1 MVILRA
7 EASLGGGSM
16 SSPAARYLPGVF
28 VKRNGNGA
36 HEPISAAS
44 CDGSESH
51 TEDVGAPEAKTSD
64 EALLFRLQEKDISA
78 LGLLYRRYARVVYSV
93 CARILRDPIEAE
105 DLVHEVFLSL
115 YKRSGA
121 FDATKGTARSWLLQ
135 LTYHKCFDWR
145 DYLRA
150 RHGFQQGN
158 GEGKLSAPSSELVE
172 ARNPMEQKIS
182 VDEIRAALASL
193 SKEQQLAFDL
203 RVAGFTFHEIAE
215 KLGCSPGNAKHHA
228 YRGIQRLR
236 RIVFDGNKVGATL
249 AAPQGT
255 KLQAKSTFQ

>member
-1 MVILRA
+1 
-7 EASLGGGSM
+7 M
-16 SSPAARYLPGVF
+16 SSSAARYFPGVF
-28 VKRNGNGA
+28 ARRNGNGA
-36 HEPISAAS
+36 HEEISGAS
-44 CDGSESH
+44 SDGLESH
-51 TEDVGAPEAKTSD
+51 SEDAGVAEAEISD
-64 EALLFRLQEKDISA
+64 EALLLRLQGKDISA

-93 CARILRDPIEAE
+93 CARIIRDPAEAE
-105 DLVHEVFLSL
+105 DLVHEVFLAL
-115 YKRSGA
+115 YKRCAS
-121 FDATKGTARSWLLQ
+121 FDAKKGTARSWLLQ

-158 GEGKLSAPSSELVE
+158 GEGKRSAASSELVE

-236 RIVFDGNKVGATL
+236 RIVFDGNKLGPNQ

>member
-1 MVILRA
+1 
-7 EASLGGGSM
+7 M
-16 SSPAARYLPGVF
+16 SSSAARYFPGVF
-28 VKRNGNGA
+28 ARRNGNGA
-36 HEPISAAS
+36 HEEISGAS
-44 CDGSESH
+44 CDGLESRSE
-51 TEDVGAPEAKTSD
+51 VAGVAEAEVSD
-64 EALLFRLQEKDISA
+64 ETLVLRLQEKDISA

-93 CARILRDPIEAE
+93 CARIIRDPAEAE
-105 DLVHEVFLSL
+105 DLVHEVFLAL
-115 YKRSGA
+115 YKRCAS
-121 FDATKGTARSWLLQ
+121 FDAKKGTARSWLLQ

-158 GEGKLSAPSSELVE
+158 GEGKRSAASSELVE

-182 VDEIRAALASL
+182 VDEIRAALGSL

-236 RIVFDGNKVGATL
+236 RIVFDGNKVRATL
-249 AAPQGT
+249 AARQGT
-255 KLQAKSTFQ
+255 KLQVKNTFQ

>member
-1 MVILRA
+1 
-7 EASLGGGSM
+7 M
-16 SSPAARYLPGVF
+16 SSSTARYFPGIF
-28 VKRNGNGA
+28 ARGNGNGA
-36 HEPISAAS
+36 HEQT
-44 CDGSESH
+44 SEVLVDRSEAC
-51 TEDVGAPEAKTSD
+51 TEKAEMAEADVSD
-64 EALLFRLQEKDISA
+64 EALMLRIQEVKDMAA
-78 LGLLYRRYARVVYSV
+78 LGVLYRRYARIVYSV
-93 CARILRDPIEAE
+93 CARIIRDPVEAE
-105 DLVHEVFLSL
+105 DLVHEVFLAL
-115 YKRSGA
+115 YKRCAS
-121 FDATKGTARSWLLQ
+121 FDAKKGTARSWLLQ

-158 GEGKLSAPSSELVE
+158 GEGKRSSASSELVE

-203 RVAGFTFHEIAE
+203 RVAGFTFHEIAQ

-236 RIVFDGNKVGATL
+236 RTVFDGNKVRATL

-255 KLQAKSTFQ
+255 KLQVKGAFR

>member
-1 MVILRA
+1 
-7 EASLGGGSM
+7 M
-16 SSPAARYLPGVF
+16 SSPAARYFPGVF

-36 HEPISAAS
+36 HEQISAAS

-51 TEDVGAPEAKTSD
+51 SEDVGVPEANTSD

-78 LGLLYRRYARVVYSV
+78 LGLLYRRYARVVYSI

-135 LTYHKCFDWR
+135 LAYHKCFDWR

-150 RHGFQQGN
+150 RHGFHQGN
-158 GEGKLSAPSSELVE
+158 GERKNAATPSDLMEE
-172 ARNPMEQKIS
+172 QGPMEQTIS
-182 VDEIRAALASL
+182 VDEIRVLLARL
-193 SKEQQLAFDL
+193 PREQQLTFRL
-203 RVAGFTFHEIAE
+203 RVAGYTFHEIAE

-236 RIVFDGNKVGATL
+236 RIVFDGNKPGPNHAV
-249 AAPQGT
+249 QRGT

>member
-1 MVILRA
+1 
-7 EASLGGGSM
+7 M
-16 SSPAARYLPGVF
+16 SSSAARHFPGIF
-28 VKRNGNGA
+28 ARRNGNGA
-36 HEPISAAS
+36 YEEISGAS
-44 CDGSESH
+44 CDGLESRSE
-51 TEDVGAPEAKTSD
+51 DAGVAEAEISD
-64 EALLFRLQEKDISA
+64 ETLVLRLQEEDISA

-93 CARILRDPIEAE
+93 CARIIRDPAEAE
-105 DLVHEVFLSL
+105 DLVHEVFLAL
-115 YKRSGA
+115 YKRCAS
-121 FDATKGTARSWLLQ
+121 FDAKKGTARSWLLQ

-158 GEGKLSAPSSELVE
+158 GEGKRSAASSELME
-172 ARNPMEQKIS
+172 GRASMEQKIS

-203 RVAGFTFHEIAE
+203 RVAGFTFYEIAE

-236 RIVFDGNKVGATL
+236 RIVFDGKRPGPNHAV
-249 AAPQGT
+249 QRGT

>member
-1 MVILRA
+1 
-7 EASLGGGSM
+7 M
-16 SSPAARYLPGVF
+16 SSPAARYFPGVF

-36 HEPISAAS
+36 HEQISAAS
-44 CDGSESH
+44 CDASESH
-51 TEDVGAPEAKTSD
+51 GEDVGAPEAKTSD

-150 RHGFQQGN
+150 RHGFHQRN
-158 GEGKLSAPSSELVE
+158 GERKSAAAPSDLMEE
-172 ARNPMEQKIS
+172 QAPMEHSIS
-182 VDEIRAALASL
+182 ADDIRVLLASL
-193 SKEQQLAFDL
+193 PREQQLTFQM
-203 RVAGFTFHEIAE
+203 RVAGYTFSEIAE
-215 KLGCSPGNAKHHA
+215 ELGCSPGNAKHHA

-236 RIVFDGNKVGATL
+236 RIVFHVDKPASSQ
-249 AAPQGT
+249 AAQPGT
-255 KLQAKSTFQ
+255 KLQAKSRFQ

>member
-1 MVILRA
+1 
-7 EASLGGGSM
+7 M
-16 SSPAARYLPGVF
+16 SSSAARHFPGVF
-28 VKRNGNGA
+28 ARRNGNGA
-36 HEPISAAS
+36 HEEISGAS
-44 CDGSESH
+44 CDGLESRSE
-51 TEDVGAPEAKTSD
+51 VAGVVEAEISD
-64 EALLFRLQEKDISA
+64 EALVLRLQEKDISA

-93 CARILRDPIEAE
+93 CARIIRDPAEAE
-105 DLVHEVFLSL
+105 DLVHEVFLAL
-115 YKRSGA
+115 YKRCAS
-121 FDATKGTARSWLLQ
+121 FDAKKGTARSWLLQ

-150 RHGFQQGN
+150 RHGFQQGI
-158 GEGKLSAPSSELVE
+158 GEGKRSAASSELVE
-172 ARNPMEQKIS
+172 AQYPVEQRIS

-236 RIVFDGNKVGATL
+236 RIVFDGNKPGATL
-249 AAPQGT
+249 AARQGT
-255 KLQAKSTFQ
+255 KLQVKSTFQ

>member
-1 MVILRA
+1 
-7 EASLGGGSM
+7 M
-16 SSPAARYLPGVF
+16 SSSAARYFPGVF
-28 VKRNGNGA
+28 TRRNGNGA
-36 HEPISAAS
+36 HEQISAHS
-44 CDGSESH
+44 CERSESCR
-51 TEDVGAPEAKTSD
+51 EDAGVAEAEVSD
-64 EALLFRLQEKDISA
+64 EALVLRLQEKDIAA

-93 CARILRDPIEAE
+93 CARIIRDPAEAE
-105 DLVHEVFLSL
+105 DLVHEVFLAL
-115 YKRSGA
+115 YKRCAS
-121 FDATKGTARSWLLQ
+121 FDAKKGTARSWLLQ

-158 GEGKLSAPSSELVE
+158 GDGKRAVASSELME
-172 ARNPMEQKIS
+172 DRDPMEKTIS

-203 RVAGFTFHEIAE
+203 WIAGFAFHEIAE
-215 KLGCSPGNAKHHA
+215 KLGCSHGNAKHHA

-236 RIVFDGNKVGATL
+236 RIVFEGNKPGPNQ
-249 AAPQGT
+249 AAQQGT